1 MGRYKP
7 RPALTARRVG
17 LIAIGSNSTRM
28 LTADL
33 DASLSNP
40 VRGREETALFLSLDD
55 KMLFSRE
62 AMQRVA
68 AAVSRLWQ
76 QAVKAGA
83 QEVRMIATSAM
94 RDAANR
100 QELDFYI
107 AALCPIMLNR
117 IISGQEEALL
127 SFLGACCIPP
137 QPGLQGMI
145 DIGGGSTEV
154 ALGTEQEGL
163 LSARSLQLGASRLL
177 KTQRVDSFQDI
188 ARARALTDQIITGG
202 LPALP
207 EQARRWTLVGGTG
220 TTLLG
225 LILRLP
231 QTQPLPEGY
240 AVSRDQV
247 RGWLEKLA
255 PLTPGQRALLPG
267 MPPTR
272 VHIMLT
278 GLAILD
284 ALLERLDIRE
294 ITVSLR
300 NNLDGYL
307 YRLYAKPQEDADA

>member
-1 MGRYKP
+1 MTP
-7 RPALTARRVG
+7 RRMG
-17 LIAIGSNSTRM
+17 LIAIGSNSARM

-33 DASLSNP
+33 DPNLSNP

-55 KMLFSRE
+55 KLRFSLE

-68 AAVSRLWQ
+68 AAVSRLWH
-76 QAVKAGA
+76 QAIAAGA

-100 QELDFYI
+100 HELDFYI

-137 QPGLQGMI
+137 QQGLLGMV

-154 ALGTEQEGL
+154 ALGTANEGL
-163 LSARSLQLGASRLL
+163 LSAHSLQLGASRLL
-177 KTQRVDSFQDI
+177 KTQRVDSLEDI
-188 ARARALTDQIITGG
+188 AHARTIADKTIEEH

-207 EQARRWTLVGGTG
+207 GLARRWTLVGGTG

-225 LILRLP
+225 LITRLP
-231 QTQPLPEGY
+231 PSQPLPEGRSFSRHQ
-240 AVSRDQV
+240 VSQ
-247 RGWLEKLA
+247 WLRILA
-255 PLTPGQRALLPG
+255 PLTPEQRAQLPG
-267 MPPTR
+267 MPAAR
-272 VHIMLT
+272 VHITLT
-278 GLAILD
+278 GLVILE
-284 ALLERLDIRE
+284 ALLERLDLPE

-300 NNLDGYL
+300 SNLDGYL
-307 YRLYAKPQEDADA
+307 YRLYSNPQEDADA